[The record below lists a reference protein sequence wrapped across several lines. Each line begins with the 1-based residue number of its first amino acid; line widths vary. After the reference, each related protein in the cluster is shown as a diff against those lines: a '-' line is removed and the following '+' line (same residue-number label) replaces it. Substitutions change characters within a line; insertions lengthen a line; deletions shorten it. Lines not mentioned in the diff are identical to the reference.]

1 MIEFKVGDR
10 HENMKG
16 IYEVVSIHGDSMDIK
31 WESGE
36 TTTTTIEFQR
46 NIIRRLLHERKEISP
61 DKVKKKPKK
70 VSSSNS
76 KNP

>member
-16 IYEVVSIHGDSMDIK
+16 TYEVVSIHGDSMDIK